1 MFFLHMKLVCDGF
14 FNTLANKTRLK
25 ILYALREGEKS
36 VNELV
41 SITGFE
47 QSLISHNLKL
57 LKSCTFVNMEVR
69 GKQRIYTL
77 NKKTI
82 VPLFEIVDKHMH
94 EFCGGHTDDHCV
106 MCCGK

>member
-1 MFFLHMKLVCDGF
+1 M
-14 FNTLANKTRLK
+14 ANKTRLK
-25 ILYALREGEKS
+25 VLYALRDGEKS
-36 VNELV
+36 VNEIV
-41 SITGFE
+41 MTTGFE

-57 LKSCTFVNMEVR
+57 LKECKFVEMEVR

-94 EFCGGHTDDHCV
+94 EFCDGHKDSHCV
-106 MCCGK
+106 ICSGK